1 MQKSNEKYI
10 RKEEGKG
17 RNKKNKLNNNYILYV
32 TNIYKKKYLNL
43 LGFASKSG
51 KIMFGDDDVI
61 LGLEK
66 NKISLIII
74 SEDMSQK
81 AKEKFLKRLENVFE
95 NRYKYNGYNKKGITK
110 EISEQENKKI
120 KVIIVGTKEENSS
133 AVGKVNKPIIG
144 ICNNNLSKG
153 IIKSIL
159 EEINGE

>member
-1 MQKSNEKYI
+1 MKKYI
-10 RKEEGKG
+10 RKEEGKE

-61 LGLEK
+61 LGLER

-74 SEDMSQK
+74 SQDMSQK

-95 NRYKYNGYNKKGITK
+95 NRYKYNGYNKKGISK

-144 ICNNNLSKG
+144 ICDNNLSKG